1 MLKYTYILKPD
12 ELVSKAE
19 GKLREALESLPLIE
33 SISFETEIAPVPG
46 GPAFIARLGT
56 SRGQRTIIGE
66 VKSQGQP
73 RFARAAIN
81 QLLRLRQQYPNAY
94 PIFVAPYISP
104 DSANILSAQG
114 VGYLDLAGNCL
125 LSFDTIFIRI
135 QGVPNPFPQRRDL
148 KSIFSPK
155 SSRILRV
162 LLNSPP
168 TPWKIESLRQQAGVS
183 IGLVATVRKIL
194 LDREWAT
201 EDKAGLVLRR
211 PRSILDEWSSDYSY
225 RRNQIFEY
233 YSIEGMSGLETKLGA
248 FCGQRGIKFALTMF
262 SGAARVA
269 PHTRFNRVFAYIDD
283 KLEDVRDQLDLKPVG
298 SGPNI
303 VILKPYD
310 TGVFY
315 GLKFYENLPVV
326 SPVQLYLD
334 LRSYKG
340 RGEEAAEFL
349 LKEVLEKIWSQG
361 TTTASEK

>member
-1 MLKYTYILKPD
+1 MLKSTYILKVD
-12 ELVSKAE
+12 ELISKAE
-19 GKLREALESLPLIE
+19 GKLREALQSLPFIE
-33 SISFETEIAPVPG
+33 SVSFETEIGPVPG
-46 GPAFIARLGT
+46 GPDLIARLGT
-56 SRGQRTIIGE
+56 SRGQRMIIGE
-66 VKSQGQP
+66 VKDQGQP

-81 QLLRLRQQYPNAY
+81 QLLRLRQQYPSAY
-94 PIFVAPYISP
+94 PVFIAPYISP
-104 DSANILSAQG
+104 DSADILSAQG

-148 KSIFSPK
+148 KSIFSAK

-168 TPWKIESLRQQAGVS
+168 TPWRIESLRQQAGVS

-201 EDKAGLVLRR
+201 EDKAGLIMRR

-225 RRNQIFEY
+225 RRNEIFEY
-233 YSIEGMSGLETKLGA
+233 YSIEGISDLETKLGA

-269 PHTRFNRVFAYIDD
+269 PHTRFNRMFAYIED
-283 KLEDVRDQLDLKPVG
+283 KVEDVGDQLHLKAVDSG
-298 SGPNI
+298 SNLM
-303 VILKPYD
+303 ILRPYD
-310 TGVFY
+310 AGVFY
-315 GLKFYENLPVV
+315 GVKFYEDLPVV

-334 LRSYKG
+334 LRGYKG
-340 RGEEAAEFL
+340 RGEEAAEFI

-361 TTTASEK
+361 KTTTNEK